1 MPKDIKLRI
10 LSEEK
15 SKKSIRR
22 RELMQ
27 ESKENLIDYI
37 ILNEEEEL
45 QEPTGSAEPF
55 EVPTYA
61 DMQGVPRA
69 LQRDSDEDDMPD
81 YVDPDFDNKRAKRL
95 TQKYIDRYKWLNV
108 KNLGRKIGSSE
119 TEVNDQFVVDV
130 YDFQRK
136 HSDLKNDGIAGNKT
150 IEKAFGI
157 NQGGQTPKF
166 QGKLTPKDKQA
177 KIDTQPKGSKM
188 RRMLD
193 KAESLGKTAE
203 IAAKAVEI
211 TEKDRAVKRGIERRA
226 VSRPTRYRAV
236 YSVFHFLRMNN
247 AARKTYM
254 EPSMAGIHSFDDD
267 GNKKY
272 MHHEDVSKVAA
283 YAHAL
288 VDMFRVKD

>member
-15 SKKSIRR
+15 SNKSIRK

-37 ILNEEEEL
+37 ILNEQPAGLTE
-45 QEPTGSAEPF
+45 F
-55 EVPTYA
+55 EIPSYA
-61 DMQGVPRA
+61 DMQGIPKA
-69 LQRDSDEDDMPD
+69 LQRDQDEDDRPD

-130 YDFQRK
+130 YDFQKK

-157 NQGGQTPKF
+157 NQGGQIPQF
-166 QGKLTPKDKQA
+166 QGKLTPKKPQA
-177 KIDTQPKGSKM
+177 KMDTQPKGSKM
-188 RRMLD
+188 RRMLA
-193 KAESLGKTAE
+193 KAAALGRTSG

-211 TEKDRAVKRGIERRA
+211 TEKDRAVKQGIKRRA
-226 VSRPTRYRAV
+226 ESRPTRVRAV
-236 YSVFHFLRMNN
+236 YSVFHFLRTNN

-254 EPSMAGIHSFDDD
+254 DPSMAGIHSTDDD
-267 GNKKY
+267 GNKTY

-288 VDMFRVKD
+288 VDMFRVED